1 MIEFVLIFNGQSE
14 IRLLKW
20 YKFLL
25 AAEKKS
31 AVQLAIRTVKLYA
44 PLSNG
49 IIDWSRGSLILR
61 QYADLTIVFA
71 VESSDNKLLAHEM
84 IHFFAT
90 CLDRYFGGVSE
101 LDLIFNYLKAYHVL
115 DEIIMNGRFC
125 EASIKAI
132 VRASTAHDQFE
143 LANIN

>member
-20 YKFLL
+20 YKILL
-25 AAEKKS
+25 ASEQKA
-31 AVQLAIRTVKLYA
+31 AIQLAIRTVKLNA
-44 PLSNG
+44 PFSNG
-49 IIDWSRGSLILR
+49 IIDWDRGSLIVR

-71 VESSDNKLLAHEM
+71 VENSDNKLLAHEM

-115 DEIIMNGRFC
+115 DEIVMNGRFY
-125 EASIKAI
+125 EASTKAI